1 MVVDVINEYLKSN
14 RRLVIPSFG
23 AFVTKED
30 GQIIFSELLKK
41 DDGILRGLL
50 VAKGLREI
58 EAAGKIDR
66 FVFEIRHA
74 LMQVGACP
82 VADFGTFYRTAE
94 GVVTFDATKPI
105 LEPIPAVAEP
115 AADVVPAAVT
125 PTPTPAP
132 APAPV
137 EAPAAPAQTEAP
149 AQAHAAPAEEPA
161 PAPAPVF
168 DAFIASLSDEERMQ
182 FTDLYILKTVSM
194 PEIPTYE
201 VGGNNKSFF
210 NKVFIYIG
218 QYRDKIPSGLL
229 AKMYDFSVKA

>member
-50 VAKGLREI
+50 VAKGMREI

-125 PTPTPAP
+125 PTPAPTPAP
-132 APAPV
+132 AAMGGPSSTPTSRRPRRKSRGGGFAMIV
-137 EAPAAPAQTEAP
+137 AIIAIVAALAALAYGIYTMVTVPNDNLDQVMDAQRIP
-149 AQAHAAPAEEPA
+149 L
-161 PAPAPVF
+161 
-168 DAFIASLSDEERMQ
+168 I
-182 FTDLYILKTVSM
+182 
-194 PEIPTYE
+194 EIP
-201 VGGNNKSFF
+201 K
-210 NKVFIYIG
+210 K
-218 QYRDKIPSGLL
+218 
-229 AKMYDFSVKA
+229 

>member
-125 PTPTPAP
+125 PTPTP
-132 APAPV
+132 
-137 EAPAAPAQTEAP
+137 T
-149 AQAHAAPAEEPA
+149 PA
-161 PAPAPVF
+161 PAPAAIAGPSSTPISRRPRRKSRGGGFAMIVAIIAIVAALAALAYGIYTMVTVPNDNLDQQM
-168 DAFIASLSDEERMQ
+168 DALR
-182 FTDLYILKTVSM
+182 
-194 PEIPTYE
+194 IP
-201 VGGNNKSFF
+201 
-210 NKVFIYIG
+210 
-218 QYRDKIPSGLL
+218 KIDVP
-229 AKMYDFSVKA
+229 KY

>member
-125 PTPTPAP
+125 PTPTP
-132 APAPV
+132 
-137 EAPAAPAQTEAP
+137 T
-149 AQAHAAPAEEPA
+149 PA
-161 PAPAPVF
+161 PAPAAIVGPSSTPTSRRPRRKSRGGGFAMIVAIIAIVAALAALAYGIYTMVTVPNDNLDQIM
-168 DAFIASLSDEERMQ
+168 DAQRIPL
-182 FTDLYILKTVSM
+182 I
-194 PEIPTYE
+194 EIP
-201 VGGNNKSFF
+201 K
-210 NKVFIYIG
+210 
-218 QYRDKIPSGLL
+218 
-229 AKMYDFSVKA
+229 

>member
-125 PTPTPAP
+125 PTPTP
-132 APAPV
+132 
-137 EAPAAPAQTEAP
+137 T
-149 AQAHAAPAEEPA
+149 PA
-161 PAPAPVF
+161 PAPAAIAGPSSTTTSRRPRRKSRGGGFAMIVAIIAIVAALAALAYGIYTMVTVPNDNLDQQM
-168 DAFIASLSDEERMQ
+168 DALR
-182 FTDLYILKTVSM
+182 
-194 PEIPTYE
+194 IP
-201 VGGNNKSFF
+201 
-210 NKVFIYIG
+210 
-218 QYRDKIPSGLL
+218 KIDVP
-229 AKMYDFSVKA
+229 KY

>member
-82 VADFGTFYRTAE
+82 VADFGTFYRNAE

-125 PTPTPAP
+125 PTPTPTP
-132 APAPV
+132 APTPMGGPSSTPTSRRPRRKSRGGGFAMIV
-137 EAPAAPAQTEAP
+137 AIIAIVAAL
-149 AQAHAAPAEEPA
+149 AALAYGIYTMVTVPNDNLDQQM
-161 PAPAPVF
+161 
-168 DAFIASLSDEERMQ
+168 DALRM
-182 FTDLYILKTVSM
+182 
-194 PEIPTYE
+194 P
-201 VGGNNKSFF
+201 
-210 NKVFIYIG
+210 
-218 QYRDKIPSGLL
+218 KIDVP
-229 AKMYDFSVKA
+229 KY

>member
-50 VAKGLREI
+50 VAKGMREI

-125 PTPTPAP
+125 PTPTPAVP
-132 APAPV
+132 N
-137 EAPAAPAQTEAP
+137 
-149 AQAHAAPAEEPA
+149 
-161 PAPAPVF
+161 
-168 DAFIASLSDEERMQ
+168 RC
-182 FTDLYILKTVSM
+182 
-194 PEIPTYE
+194 
-201 VGGNNKSFF
+201 
-210 NKVFIYIG
+210 
-218 QYRDKIPSGLL
+218 
-229 AKMYDFSVKA
+229 

>member
-125 PTPTPAP
+125 PTPTP
-132 APAPV
+132 
-137 EAPAAPAQTEAP
+137 T
-149 AQAHAAPAEEPA
+149 PA
-161 PAPAPVF
+161 PAPAAIVGPSSTPTSRRPRRKSRGGGFAMIVAIIAIVAALAALVYGIYTMVTVPNDNLDQVM
-168 DAFIASLSDEERMQ
+168 DAQRIPL
-182 FTDLYILKTVSM
+182 I
-194 PEIPTYE
+194 EIP
-201 VGGNNKSFF
+201 K
-210 NKVFIYIG
+210 
-218 QYRDKIPSGLL
+218 
-229 AKMYDFSVKA
+229 

>member
-50 VAKGLREI
+50 VAKGMREI

-132 APAPV
+132 APAAMGGPSSTPTSRRPRRKSRGGGFAMIV
-137 EAPAAPAQTEAP
+137 AIIAIVAALAALAYGIYTMVTVPNDNLDQVMDAQRIP
-149 AQAHAAPAEEPA
+149 L
-161 PAPAPVF
+161 
-168 DAFIASLSDEERMQ
+168 I
-182 FTDLYILKTVSM
+182 
-194 PEIPTYE
+194 EIP
-201 VGGNNKSFF
+201 K
-210 NKVFIYIG
+210 
-218 QYRDKIPSGLL
+218 
-229 AKMYDFSVKA
+229 

>member
-125 PTPTPAP
+125 PTPTP
-132 APAPV
+132 
-137 EAPAAPAQTEAP
+137 T
-149 AQAHAAPAEEPA
+149 PA
-161 PAPAPVF
+161 PAPAAIAGPSSTPTSRRPRRKSRGGGFAMIVAIIAIVAALAALAYGIYTMVTVPNDNLDQQM
-168 DAFIASLSDEERMQ
+168 DALRM
-182 FTDLYILKTVSM
+182 
-194 PEIPTYE
+194 P
-201 VGGNNKSFF
+201 
-210 NKVFIYIG
+210 
-218 QYRDKIPSGLL
+218 KIDVP
-229 AKMYDFSVKA
+229 KY

>member
-50 VAKGLREI
+50 VAKGMREI

-125 PTPTPAP
+125 PTPTP
-132 APAPV
+132 
-137 EAPAAPAQTEAP
+137 T
-149 AQAHAAPAEEPA
+149 PA
-161 PAPAPVF
+161 PAPAAIVGPSSTPTSRRPRRKSRGGGFAMIVAIIAIVAALTALAYGIYTMVTVPNDNLDQQM
-168 DAFIASLSDEERMQ
+168 DALR
-182 FTDLYILKTVSM
+182 
-194 PEIPTYE
+194 IP
-201 VGGNNKSFF
+201 
-210 NKVFIYIG
+210 
-218 QYRDKIPSGLL
+218 KIDVP
-229 AKMYDFSVKA
+229 KY

>member
-82 VADFGTFYRTAE
+82 VADFGTFYRNAE

-125 PTPTPAP
+125 PTPTP
-132 APAPV
+132 
-137 EAPAAPAQTEAP
+137 T
-149 AQAHAAPAEEPA
+149 PA
-161 PAPAPVF
+161 PAPAAIAGPSSTPISRRPRRKSSGGFAMIVAIIAIVAALAALAYGIYTMVTVPNDNLDQQM
-168 DAFIASLSDEERMQ
+168 DALRM
-182 FTDLYILKTVSM
+182 
-194 PEIPTYE
+194 P
-201 VGGNNKSFF
+201 
-210 NKVFIYIG
+210 
-218 QYRDKIPSGLL
+218 KIDVP
-229 AKMYDFSVKA
+229 KY

>member
-50 VAKGLREI
+50 VAKGMREI

-125 PTPTPAP
+125 PTPTP
-132 APAPV
+132 
-137 EAPAAPAQTEAP
+137 T
-149 AQAHAAPAEEPA
+149 PA
-161 PAPAPVF
+161 PAPAAIVGPSSTPTSRRPRRKSRGGGFAMIVAIIAIVAALTALAYGIYTMVTVPNDNLDQQM
-168 DAFIASLSDEERMQ
+168 DALRM
-182 FTDLYILKTVSM
+182 
-194 PEIPTYE
+194 P
-201 VGGNNKSFF
+201 
-210 NKVFIYIG
+210 
-218 QYRDKIPSGLL
+218 KIDVP
-229 AKMYDFSVKA
+229 KY

>member
-50 VAKGLREI
+50 VAKGMREI

-125 PTPTPAP
+125 PTPTP
-132 APAPV
+132 
-137 EAPAAPAQTEAP
+137 T
-149 AQAHAAPAEEPA
+149 PA
-161 PAPAPVF
+161 PAPAAMGGPSSTPTSRRPRRKSTGGGFAMIVAIIAIVAALAALAYGIYTMVTVPNDNLDQQM
-168 DAFIASLSDEERMQ
+168 DALR
-182 FTDLYILKTVSM
+182 
-194 PEIPTYE
+194 IP
-201 VGGNNKSFF
+201 
-210 NKVFIYIG
+210 
-218 QYRDKIPSGLL
+218 KIDVP
-229 AKMYDFSVKA
+229 KY

>member
-125 PTPTPAP
+125 PTPTPTP
-132 APAPV
+132 APTPMGGPSSTPTSRRPRRKSRGGGFAMIV
-137 EAPAAPAQTEAP
+137 AIIAIVAALTALAYGIYTMVTVPNDNLDQLMDAQRIP
-149 AQAHAAPAEEPA
+149 L
-161 PAPAPVF
+161 
-168 DAFIASLSDEERMQ
+168 I
-182 FTDLYILKTVSM
+182 
-194 PEIPTYE
+194 EIP
-201 VGGNNKSFF
+201 KS
-210 NKVFIYIG
+210 
-218 QYRDKIPSGLL
+218 
-229 AKMYDFSVKA
+229 

>member
-105 LEPIPAVAEP
+105 LEPIPAVTEP

-125 PTPTPAP
+125 PTPTP
-132 APAPV
+132 
-137 EAPAAPAQTEAP
+137 T
-149 AQAHAAPAEEPA
+149 PA
-161 PAPAPVF
+161 PAPAAIVGPSSTPTSRRPRRKSRGGGFAMIVAIIAIVAALAALAYGIYTMVTVPNDNLDQQM
-168 DAFIASLSDEERMQ
+168 DALRM
-182 FTDLYILKTVSM
+182 
-194 PEIPTYE
+194 P
-201 VGGNNKSFF
+201 
-210 NKVFIYIG
+210 
-218 QYRDKIPSGLL
+218 KIDVP
-229 AKMYDFSVKA
+229 KY

>member
-50 VAKGLREI
+50 VAKGMREI

-125 PTPTPAP
+125 PTPTP
-132 APAPV
+132 
-137 EAPAAPAQTEAP
+137 T
-149 AQAHAAPAEEPA
+149 PA
-161 PAPAPVF
+161 PAPAAIVGPSSTPTSRRPRRKSRGGGFAMIVAIIAIVAALTALAYGIYTMVTVPNDNLDQLM
-168 DAFIASLSDEERMQ
+168 DAQRIPL
-182 FTDLYILKTVSM
+182 I
-194 PEIPTYE
+194 EIP
-201 VGGNNKSFF
+201 K
-210 NKVFIYIG
+210 K
-218 QYRDKIPSGLL
+218 
-229 AKMYDFSVKA
+229 